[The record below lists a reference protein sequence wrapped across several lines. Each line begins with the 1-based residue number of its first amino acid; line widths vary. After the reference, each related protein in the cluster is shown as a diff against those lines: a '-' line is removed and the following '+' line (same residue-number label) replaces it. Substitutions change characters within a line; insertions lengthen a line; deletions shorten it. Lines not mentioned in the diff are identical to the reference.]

1 MIALERGLAGL
12 DDELLLRIVQR
23 LFDHEPRAI
32 AVLLMGSYAK
42 GTADAASDLDLTAIT
57 SSEPQ
62 VGYRTWFADR
72 EPPLHVSAGALTPE
86 AWLAAGDRPARWA
99 LGFPA
104 INEAAYLW
112 ATDEARALLGETPSL
127 HHPPAEPEL
136 EDFVEY
142 ALKARKRAAAG
153 DELGM
158 RWFAQQTASL
168 APLLLRPLNAE
179 RCVRDSR
186 DALDAALALDVS
198 PPHYRDDMVICLGL
212 AEASAEQV
220 RTAVVRLGKE
230 MLAFLREHAPDID
243 PQPELRELLLAGTL
257 ERHLDSV
264 E

>member
-1 MIALERGLAGL
+1 MVKLERGISGL
-12 DDELLLRIVQR
+12 DEELALSILERLL
-23 LFDHEPRAI
+23 DHEPQTI

-86 AWLAAGDRPARWA
+86 AWLSAGDRPARWA

-104 INEAAYLW
+104 ISEAVYLW
-112 ATDEARALLGETPSL
+112 ATDEARALLRESPSL
-127 HHPPAEPEL
+127 RHPPAEPEL
-136 EDFVEY
+136 EDFVES
-142 ALKARKRAAAG
+142 ALKARKRAQAG
-153 DELGM
+153 DELGL

-198 PPHYRDDMVICLGL
+198 PPH
-212 AEASAEQV
+212 
-220 RTAVVRLGKE
+220 
-230 MLAFLREHAPDID
+230 
-243 PQPELRELLLAGTL
+243 
-257 ERHLDSV
+257 
-264 E
+264 